1 MGDDA
6 EPVTPAARIAAITA
20 RTRQLIL
27 MRETGP
33 KRPGWH
39 RARVQLIWRLH
50 DALHQ
55 AQREAREAREA
66 DMAKASDEGA

>member
-6 EPVTPAARIAAITA
+6 GSPAIGTRIAMITA

-66 DMAKASDEGA
+66 DMAKASDERA

>member
-6 EPVTPAARIAAITA
+6 GSTAFEARIATITA

-55 AQREAREAREA
+55 AQREERAAR
-66 DMAKASDEGA
+66 MAKASDEGGVT